1 MAEPETAPASIV
13 TWLVPPAALMLKL
26 PPLEP
31 LFVTQLVATKHAN
44 SKIVALDERRSDGTR
59 VLL

>member
-1 MAEPETAPASIV
+1 
-13 TWLVPPAALMLKL
+13 LMLKL